1 MHNEE
6 IRIWVATPSYLLRK
20 SLILLLRQNGK
31 NFRIQDNG
39 DKVLPQEAIIRFSPD
54 IFIIDGGFFSDFQSQ
69 GARQSLGFIA
79 PDTRICGLLRTG
91 IDDAKALLFDKVIFE
106 YDSPEDIWKK
116 IDSLLVQ
123 PEPEESKSSSEDLT
137 DREKE
142 VLIELVKGFTN
153 KEIGENLNLSVHT
166 VISHRKNITRK
177 LDIKSSSGLTIYA
190 IMNHL
195 ISIDEVKER

>member
-20 SLILLLRQNGK
+20 SLVQLLRQNGK
-31 NFRIQDNG
+31 NFRIQETG
-39 DKVLPQEAIIRFSPD
+39 ERVLPQEVIIRFAPD
-54 IFIIDGGFFSDFQSQ
+54 VLVIDGGFFADFQTAS
-69 GARQSLGFIA
+69 ARSSLSFLSA
-79 PDTRICGLLRTG
+79 DTKICGLLRNG
-91 IDDAKALLFDKVIFE
+91 VDEHKAGLFDKVIYE
-106 YDSPEDIWKK
+106 YDSAEEIWKK
-116 IDSLLVQ
+116 IDSLFGQ
-123 PEPEESKSSSEDLT
+123 PDTEETKSSSEELT
-137 DREKE
+137 EREKE

-190 IMNHL
+190 IMNQL